1 MTDDDDFAA
10 MFAQTAQGQTK
21 GAAPVKCPKAGDMVT
36 GVVTSIGKDA
46 VFFDLGDK
54 SEGVLDRDQVV
65 AEDGSVRLKVGDKVE
80 ARVAGERGG
89 ALV

>member
-21 GAAPVKCPKAGDMVT
+21 GAAPVKRPKAGDMVT

-46 VFFDLGDK
+46 VFIDLGEHATPQLGPIPKFVDF
-54 SEGVLDRDQVV
+54 
-65 AEDGSVRLKVGDKVE
+65 
-80 ARVAGERGG
+80 
-89 ALV
+89 